1 MTTPKYKGEITI
13 KLGNVELDLQY
24 KTRNLMVLTDITGK
38 APLEFVQQFQSADE
52 NNEAL
57 LTNIANPNFI
67 VPIIT
72 AGCAHLSEN
81 RKLNADK
88 LQEKIEDLLDKEID
102 SSDKS
107 PLETMVLLGS
117 QVLMPFVCSIQGISE
132 IEGKPV
138 KNWIAESQAQLHKA
152 PRKNSAGK
160 KS

>member
-1 MTTPKYKGEITI
+1 MTTPKYKGEVTI
-13 KLGNVELDLQY
+13 RLGGLGLDLQY

-52 NNEAL
+52 DNEVL
-57 LTNIANPNFI
+57 LRNIGNPSFI

-81 RKLNADK
+81 RKLNVDK

-102 SSDKS
+102 DSDKS
-107 PLETMVLLGS
+107 PLEVMVLLGS

-138 KNWIAESQAQLHKA
+138 KNWITESQKQFHKA
-152 PRKNSAGK
+152 PRKSSAGK